1 MLVGAHHRPID
12 VVLLPIDLSTH
23 IRLPLQLGQDAC
35 PKSTALPPIEARGD
49 RLPWP
54 VALGQVAPRGPGLV
68 DPEHAVDDA
77 PMVVERTASSS
88 RGARWQKR
96 REVCPLFIG
105 QFVTSHARYSTAF
118 GEQTLATSNRVPPS
132 IPVQKTRF
140 QVSAETAKSFASQL
154 LRTEFNLNPLTQPSE
169 VTDTTTPRVESS
181 WAFLMF
187 FDLFFVVR
195 IP

>member
-49 RLPWP
+49 RLPRP

-118 GEQTLATSNRVPPS
+118 GERALVMGRLFALFLPEPHECVH
-132 IPVQKTRF
+132 
-140 QVSAETAKSFASQL
+140 VSGL
-154 LRTEFNLNPLTQPSE
+154 
-169 VTDTTTPRVESS
+169 
-181 WAFLMF
+181 
-187 FDLFFVVR
+187 
-195 IP
+195 